1 MNENINDIISNYIKM
16 DNIDYALLLN
26 GPWGCGKTYYIEN
39 QLKKIIEKGNYK
51 FIYISLN
58 GAIDFSNIRRKVT
71 YQLITHKDKDK
82 KNYDIDFL
90 EDIFDISTQLP
101 KVGSFI
107 SFAKKGKD
115 IWDINKLKEINFSKI
130 FFVFDDLERI
140 SKKANI
146 SDFMGLIYEN
156 YTKKGGKTL
165 FVSDELNIDDNNY
178 KKIKEKIIR
187 RTISYEPNLQ
197 ELIKSLIENKNI
209 ESDKTKM
216 FEDKISLFI
225 NYLELLEIRNLRT
238 ISFIIDNYSQVINKQ
253 EIEFIEKYSNFI
265 FINIMILTKEFK
277 EGKISSQNIN
287 DKKNLDKLK
296 NNYLMFGMDNKKED
310 NKDKPYEV
318 IFYEKYN
325 KKYSLNY
332 IFVNEIFNFILTGL
346 INHVELKKEIIQLF
360 ETTKSEEDIAL
371 DKLSNIRKK
380 EEEDLKNSCEEVFNF
395 MKKGYYSLLK
405 LREIYTLLMFIQE
418 KEYISDWKCDIE
430 EIINKAFDQS
440 SKISKN
446 IPSNKDLD
454 YLPFFNNNYL
464 ENKFY
469 KELSKKIKDKSMN
482 KDFHDNKDKINNIF
496 NLAKQNSKKT
506 EEALRKYQHSMLFK
520 DIAETKL
527 ISRFFELNNCGL
539 YFFES
544 FLYYDI
550 LHISNA
556 GEYGYHQKNSI
567 EKISKFLNENIQKE
581 NIQGMRKK
589 RFLEFI
595 ASLNDAS
602 KHLENTKK
610 KLTIPN

>member
-1 MNENINDIISNYIKM
+1 M